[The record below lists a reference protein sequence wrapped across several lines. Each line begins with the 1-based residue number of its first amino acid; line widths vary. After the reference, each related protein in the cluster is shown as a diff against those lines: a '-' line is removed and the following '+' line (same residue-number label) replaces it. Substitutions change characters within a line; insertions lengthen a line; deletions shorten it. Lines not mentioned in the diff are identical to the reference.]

1 MTKRHVL
8 TLEEQIRGLRAAVAS
23 PRTPPPLRSALRDRM
38 TALQARLAQQNKHT
52 AAKTRRKLGLLDF
65 LGL

>member
-1 MTKRHVL
+1 
-8 TLEEQIRGLRAAVAS
+8 
-23 PRTPPPLRSALRDRM
+23 M